1 MGMNRLFIKS
11 PVNDVAVIN
20 LALNLGS
27 LQELVPGIANV
38 LIPLWRMS
46 NYAKELERMG
56 VSFVIEKGLDYL
68 MVRVKARYS
77 VISKA
82 VELLVKTLLNPPIGR
97 LDNAIREAGT
107 RITLSREDVVSLSIA
122 ESLKLLFNGH
132 PYSRH
137 PAAYEYKLTGIT
149 KDDVRRAIDGL
160 RAISL
165 TVVALEDV
173 VEVDLPSA
181 NYMEIPVREF
191 GSGNENVRLEGKV
204 QTAIVIMYPTHS
216 IKDVE
221 RSFRMDVANTV
232 IGGMGLVSRLYREVR
247 VKRGLAY
254 YAYSMYWP
262 LGSSGVFIAMA
273 GVRREFVKDTI
284 DIMLNTISNSSLSDD
299 ELAMAVRNRIGRLK
313 VMKESPEGI
322 ANVHS
327 IIPTYGL
334 SNDYYDKYINYIRNI
349 RPEDV
354 AYEIRSL
361 REPVVV
367 AVGA

>member
-46 NYAKELERMG
+46 DYAKELERVG

-77 VISKA
+77 VIPKA
-82 VELLVKTLLNPPIGR
+82 VELLVKTLLNPPIDR
-97 LDNAIREAGT
+97 LDDAIREAGT
-107 RITLSREDVVSLSIA
+107 RITLSREDVITLSIA
-122 ESLKLLFNGH
+122 EALKLLFNDH

-137 PAAYEYKLTGIT
+137 PTAYEYKLTGIT

-165 TVVALEDV
+165 TVVAPEDV

-181 NYMEIPVREF
+181 NYVEIPVRGF
-191 GSGNENVRLEGKV
+191 GSGSRDVRLEGKV
-204 QTAIVIMYPTHS
+204 QTAVVIMYPTYG

-327 IIPTYGL
+327 VIPTYGL
-334 SNDYYDKYINYIRNI
+334 PSDYYDRYINYIRNL

-354 AYEIRSL
+354 AHEIRGL
-361 REPVVV
+361 QQPVIVT
-367 AVGA
+367 VGT